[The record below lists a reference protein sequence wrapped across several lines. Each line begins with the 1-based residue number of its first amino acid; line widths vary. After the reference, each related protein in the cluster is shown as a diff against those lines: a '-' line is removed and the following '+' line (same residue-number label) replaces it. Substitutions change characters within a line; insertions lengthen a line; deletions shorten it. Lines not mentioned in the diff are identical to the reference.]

1 MRLDQCKSLLTTCY
15 VVLIL
20 TASQNVSASTLCVN
34 HAGTGGCYSK
44 IQTAV
49 NNAASGDVINVAP
62 GAYKED
68 VVIGMPLSLI
78 GAGAGLSVI
87 DATGLANGIYLDG
100 FDHPGLNSVTVAG
113 FSVKN
118 AMFEAILVVSA
129 TNVTIRNNTLTDN
142 DKFGPIFNPAGEPA
156 PVNPPLRQTSPAIA
170 EARCI

>member
-87 DATGLANGIYLDG
+87 DATGLANGIYLD
-100 FDHPGLNSVTVAG
+100 
-113 FSVKN
+113 
-118 AMFEAILVVSA
+118 
-129 TNVTIRNNTLTDN
+129 
-142 DKFGPIFNPAGEPA
+142 
-156 PVNPPLRQTSPAIA
+156 
-170 EARCI
+170 